1 MANKTFYTPLD
12 NTSKVGEQYLPSYVD
27 DVVEYT
33 NLSSFPL
40 SGETGKIYVA
50 LDTDTL
56 YRWTGSNYVS
66 FNSSGASF
74 DLSDRIAKGIN
85 QSDVPVSGA
94 VIEGD
99 IQNNSASGTYSHAG
113 GLGTTATATAQTVIG
128 KYNEP
133 DNDSLFIVGN
143 GSDINDRSNAFEIKT
158 DGTIVLANGT
168 ELTPEDFF
176 AIKNAYI
183 SGPDFHTVTLV
194 SNGWSLDN
202 ATGYYKQSLTVLG
215 ITANSHPRA
224 TIVYPDGTTEN
235 SKVVIDTGASYLVN
249 MVTDEDTVVFYAVNS
264 PSVNL
269 TIELFED

>member
-113 GLGTTATATAQTVIG
+113 GLGTTATATA
-128 KYNEP
+128 
-133 DNDSLFIVGN
+133 
-143 GSDINDRSNAFEIKT
+143 
-158 DGTIVLANGT
+158 
-168 ELTPEDFF
+168 
-176 AIKNAYI
+176 
-183 SGPDFHTVTLV
+183 
-194 SNGWSLDN
+194 
-202 ATGYYKQSLTVLG
+202 
-215 ITANSHPRA
+215 
-224 TIVYPDGTTEN
+224 
-235 SKVVIDTGASYLVN
+235 
-249 MVTDEDTVVFYAVNS
+249 
-264 PSVNL
+264 
-269 TIELFED
+269 